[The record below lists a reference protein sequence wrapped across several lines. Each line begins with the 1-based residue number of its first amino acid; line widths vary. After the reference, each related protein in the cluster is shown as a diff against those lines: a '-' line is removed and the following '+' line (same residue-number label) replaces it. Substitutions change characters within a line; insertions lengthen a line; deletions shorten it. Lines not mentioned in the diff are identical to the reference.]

1 MLTQGTVVS
10 RRGLLQGAAL
20 TLGGLAASHAFGATF
35 RVTPALRPTLLQR
48 ALAARDR
55 HATRIVARDTIAIAD
70 FDAPSGQPRFHLV
83 DVSNGR
89 ITSFLVAHGRGSDP
103 DHSGW
108 LERFSNDPGSA
119 ASSAGAYVTGD
130 IYQGKHGRSRR
141 LSGLDATN
149 SNAESRAIVVHAASY
164 VSEDML
170 REHGKLGRS
179 EGCFAVS
186 QTDLDQVLSRLGAGH
201 LIYADKV

>member
-10 RRGLLQGAAL
+10 RRGLLQGAVLA
-20 TLGGLAASHAFGATF
+20 LGGLAASHAFGATF
-35 RVTPALRPTLLQR
+35 RATSVLRPTLLQR

-55 HATRIVARDTIAIAD
+55 HAAQIVARDTIAIAD
-70 FDAPSGQPRFHLV
+70 FDAPSGQPRFHLI

-89 ITSFLVAHGRGSDP
+89 MTSFLVAHGRGSDP

-108 LERFSNDPGSA
+108 LERFSNDPGSE
-119 ASSAGAYVTGD
+119 ASSAGAYVTGG
-130 IYQGKHGRSRR
+130 IYQGKHGRSRHLR
-141 LSGLDATN
+141 GLDATN
-149 SNAESRAIVVHAASY
+149 YNAERRAIVVHAASY
-164 VSEDML
+164 VSDDML